1 MFFLSNKSGE
11 KWAIAFIIFTIVA
24 PIAIPLIAL
33 ICF

>member
-1 MFFLSNKSGE
+1 MIILGDKNAE
-11 KWAIAFIIFTIVA
+11 KWAIAFIVFTIVA